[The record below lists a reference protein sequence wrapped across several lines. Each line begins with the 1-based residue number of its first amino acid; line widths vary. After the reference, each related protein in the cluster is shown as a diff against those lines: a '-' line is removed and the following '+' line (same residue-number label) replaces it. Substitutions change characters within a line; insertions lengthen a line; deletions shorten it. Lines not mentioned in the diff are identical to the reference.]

1 MEYQSGGLSKEEIRK
16 KKRQQERL
24 RVIAIFAAVVLVL
37 CLVVGGIV
45 FALVQIFSKG
55 NDKTE
60 DLQVDAV
67 TTESVT
73 EQPMESADVE
83 EPTESADVEQTDG
96 TEEEPTEDTQA
107 EEVPTEDAQEEGTPA
122 EQTEGDATD
131 TEAESGTEAE
141 EEDDMAQSVLDE
153 ILGTEDTQAI
163 EQAVSDKIAS
173 MTLEEK
179 VAGLFFVTPEQLM
192 GRESDITAVGSEFGE
207 VYMKYPVG
215 GILLD
220 ESNMPGKSEFE
231 GLISN
236 LEAYISPDIFVGVEH
251 QGGEETPF
259 VANGVTENVI
269 ASHKE
274 IGESLGAAGAYSAG
288 ISLGSELRRF
298 NINVNFTPNVDVAI
312 KPDSVAAKE
321 GFGADMT
328 TTAELGKNL
337 VKGLSDQGISAAVGH
352 FPSYGDVS
360 HDGDSGQL
368 VSNRTAEDLKKESDP
383 YLAAIDAGAD
393 FVVISHI
400 GLPKIRGDRRPASLS
415 KEVITD
421 IVRTEWKYDGIVIT
435 DFMDRSCMYQHYTY
449 AEAAAGAIEAGADM
463 ILSPKNFLKSYNGV
477 LDAVNKGQ
485 LTEERINESLRR
497 IYRVKLA
504 AIEE

>member
-1 MEYQSGGLSKEEIRK
+1 MEYQSDGLSKKELRK
-16 KKRQQERL
+16 KKRQQERIQ
-24 RVIAIFAAVVLVL
+24 VIAIFAAAVLVVL
-37 CLVVGGIV
+37 LVVGGIAV
-45 FALVQIFSKG
+45 ALVKAFSHGGEKA
-55 NDKTE
+55 D

-73 EQPMESADVE
+73 EQIVDSAPTDEMEQVTE
-83 EPTESADVEQTDG
+83 EVPSEEDTQ
-96 TEEEPTEDTQA
+96 TEEEMVEQPEGGVQPPEETTAETEIPESEVQAGDETQ
-107 EEVPTEDAQEEGTPA
+107 
-122 EQTEGDATD
+122 
-131 TEAESGTEAE
+131 

-153 ILGTEDTQAI
+153 ILGAEDMQAL
-163 EQAVSDKIAS
+163 EQKVSEKIAS

-192 GRESDITAVGSEFGE
+192 GRESDVIAVGSEFGE
-207 VYMKYPVG
+207 FYTKYPVG

-220 ESNMPGKSEFE
+220 ESNMPGSAELE
-231 GLISN
+231 GLMSN
-236 LEAYISPDIFVGVEH
+236 LDAYLAEDIFLGVQH
-251 QGGEETPF
+251 QGGEDTPF

-288 ISLGSELRRF
+288 ISLGSELRRYG
-298 NINVNFTPNVDVAI
+298 INVNFTPNVDVALTQ
-312 KPDSVAAKE
+312 DSVAAKE
-321 GFGADMT
+321 GFGTDMT

-368 VSNRTAEDLKKESDP
+368 VSNRTADDLKKEYAP
-383 YLAAIDAGAD
+383 YLEAINAGAD
-393 FVVISHI
+393 FVMISHI
-400 GLPKIRGDRRPASLS
+400 GLPRIRGDRRPASLS

-421 IVRTEWKYDGIVIT
+421 MVRTEWEYDGIVIT

-449 AEAAAGAIEAGADM
+449 AEAAEGAIEAGADM

-477 LDAVNKGQ
+477 LDAVRSGK
-485 LTEERINESLRR
+485 LTEERIDESLRR
-497 IYRVKLA
+497 IYRVKFA
-504 AIEE
+504 TKK